1 MKKLGKLKIK
11 IVKIY
16 EKDGLLR
23 VETETEFGK
32 DNLGLSLEQ
41 KYKDPVTQE
50 PRWKAEVRALL
61 EAKYLKE
68 KATPKDVEKE
78 SWGKEL

>member
-1 MKKLGKLKIK
+1 MGKLKIK
-11 IVKIY
+11 ILKIY

-41 KYKDPVTQE
+41 KYKDPVSQE
-50 PRWKAEVRALL
+50 PKWKAEVRALL

-68 KATPKDVEKE
+68 KATPKDIEQGL
-78 SWGKEL
+78 WGKEL